1 MALPTKTA
9 AEIITLFELQ
19 VDDVTELSST
29 EELSILNRVY
39 QRVCAK
45 KPWVFLMKTASGSLS
60 TDATSTYITKP
71 TDFFYFLENYQ
82 YTDTNLTNTP
92 TTAPKVI
99 YLGSNYNPVN
109 IINFQDRRMYRNQ
122 SNYAYLSPSEGK
134 IRFTYT
140 PSETTYEFD
149 YCKIPD
155 DLTISD
161 SPIFPASFHEMLAY
175 GMAVEK
181 DILELSDKA
190 KSYATENQARFE
202 NDILQMEYWHAQQ
215 FMN

>member
-9 AEIITLFELQ
+9 EQIIEIFELQ

-39 QRVCAK
+39 QRVCAM
-45 KPWVFLMKTASGSLS
+45 KPWMFLVTPASGSIS
-60 TDATSTYITKP
+60 SDTTSSYITKP
-71 TDFFYFLENYQ
+71 TDFAYFLENAQ
-82 YTDTNLTNTP
+82 YTDNNLTNTP
-92 TTAPKVI
+92 TTSPKVI
-99 YLGSNYNPVN
+99 YLGSNYTPVQ

-122 SNYAYLSPSEGK
+122 SNYAYLSPSENK

-140 PSETTYEFD
+140 PNETTYEFD

-155 DLTISD
+155 DLTTSD
-161 SPIFPASFHEMLAY
+161 SPLFPANFHEMLAY

-190 KSYATENQARFE
+190 KSYASENNAKF
-202 NDILQMEYWHAQQ
+202 NDGILQMSYWNAQQ
-215 FMN
+215 FLN

>member
-9 AEIITLFELQ
+9 EQIIELFELQ

-39 QRVCAK
+39 QRVCAM
-45 KPWVFLMKTASGSLS
+45 KPWMFLVTTATGSIS
-60 TDATSTYITKP
+60 SDATSSYITKP
-71 TDFFYFLENYQ
+71 TNFAYFLENAQ
-82 YTDTNLTNTP
+82 YTDSNLTNTP
-92 TTAPKVI
+92 TTSPKVI
-99 YLGSNYNPVN
+99 YVGSNYNPVQ

-122 SNYAYLSPSEGK
+122 SNFAYLSPSENK

-155 DLTISD
+155 DLTTSD
-161 SPIFPASFHEMLAY
+161 SPLFPANFHEMLAY

-190 KSYATENQARFE
+190 KSYAKDNNAKF
-202 NDILQMEYWHAQQ
+202 NDDLLQMSYWHAQQ
-215 FMN
+215 FLN

>member
-9 AEIITLFELQ
+9 EEIIALFELQ

-39 QRVCAK
+39 QRVCGMR
-45 KPWVFLMKTASGSLS
+45 PWSFLITTASGSLS
-60 TDATSTYITKP
+60 SDSTSSYITKP
-71 TDFFYFLENYQ
+71 TNFLYFLENYQ

-122 SNYAYLSPSEGK
+122 SNYAYLSPSESK

-149 YCKIPD
+149 YCKIPEN
-155 DLTISD
+155 LTLSD
-161 SPIFPASFHEMLAY
+161 NPIFPANFHEMLAY

-190 KSYATENQARFE
+190 KSYAKENQARF
-202 NDILQMEYWHAQQ
+202 DGDLTQMEYWQAQQ